1 MKVSTGRIFCIV
13 YAIIVAVCV
22 SFSFLGNG
30 DTESK
35 VFLLQLTV
43 LFPFVLIVHFLPM
56 WILDYGFV
64 QIVLYLFCLSI
75 NFCLLYGLGSLGD
88 RWLDWKKLWG
98 TIVIIV
104 ICFYVFHKA
113 NDIYLTFLNERIASK
128 EKKVSSVSTNT
139 QKLGLLVKPG
149 DTPDQVNR
157 AYHIPLSP
165 EAPTIGYPSS
175 NFLPQEG
182 ICFFFDKTGK
192 IYKIR
197 MESPFQSNVKGIK
210 IGDSSEMVLKSIGE
224 PTRRATLS
232 GQSSPYIFYYTPKG
246 LELRF
251 DASGV
256 VQTIFLSE

>member
-1 MKVSTGRIFCIV
+1 MKISKTGIVLCIV
-13 YAIIVAVCV
+13 YAIFVGVCV
-22 SFSFLGNG
+22 SSSFSGNW

-35 VFLLQLTV
+35 VILLQLPV
-43 LFPFVLIVHFLPM
+43 VFPFVLIVHFLPM

-64 QIVLYLFCLSI
+64 QIVLFLFCLSI
-75 NFCLLYGLGSLGD
+75 NFCLLYCLGYLWDQWPGG
-88 RWLDWKKLWG
+88 KKHWG
-98 TIVIIV
+98 IIAIMV
-104 ICFYVFHKA
+104 ICISVFINTKHIPKQ
-113 NDIYLTFLNERIASK
+113 E
-128 EKKVSSVSTNT
+128 VSSISTNT
-139 QKLGLLVKPG
+139 EKLGLLVKPG
-149 DTPDQVNR
+149 DKADQVNR
-157 AYHIPLSP
+157 AYHIPLNP

-175 NFLPQEG
+175 DFLPQEG

-197 MESPFQSNVKGIK
+197 LESPFQSNVKGIK

-232 GQSSPYIFYYTPKG
+232 GQSSPYIFYYTPEG